1 MSTKPSNATYM
12 SQNSDIIYQLRHGD
26 NKKAIAKLYE
36 AYPMIRQFIC
46 THGGNEADAQDVFQE
61 ALLVFYRNAQKTDF
75 ELTCAASTYLYSV
88 TRFIWKDWL
97 KKKNREVLIEEDNRV
112 ISIDFNDT
120 LQQDEEAQQQTK
132 LLAKI
137 VSKLGQKCQQILK
150 SYYYQR
156 MSMQEIAKKFGYGST
171 NSAKTQKYKCI
182 ERAKKMTTSKT
193 ILSK

>member
-1 MSTKPSNATYM
+1 MTQK
-12 SQNSDIIYQLRHGD
+12 SDILLQLRNGD

-46 THGGNEADAQDVFQE
+46 THGGNDADAQDVFQE
-61 ALLVFYRNAQKTDF
+61 ALLVFYRNAQKPTF

-97 KKKNREVLIEEDNRV
+97 KKKNREILIEEDNRV
-112 ISIDFNDT
+112 IPIDFDDS
-120 LQQDEEAQQQTK
+120 LQQKEEALQQSK
-132 LLAKI
+132 LLSKI
-137 VSKLGQKCQQILK
+137 ISKLGQKCQQILK

-156 MSMQEIAKKFGYGST
+156 MSMQEIAQKFGYGST

-182 ERAKKMTTSKT
+182 ERAKKMTSTKT